1 MRMDSTIYLIRH
13 GETVWNRIGRLQGQ
27 LDAPLTHAGLAQAH
41 AIGRDLFERLTGS
54 APAMAASPLGRTRQ
68 TAAIIAEHLGIDF
81 DDIALD
87 DRLMEITLGD
97 HDGYGGWDV
106 IDRDHPELAAER
118 RRDPWNFRHPNGES
132 SQMVQDRVRP
142 VLEHLTATPGIH
154 VVVAHGVVNK
164 VFRGLYLGL
173 TREEVFAL
181 DRPQNAYFRLQAG
194 TEARIEVDVE
204 ATVSTGL

>member
-97 HDGYGGWDV
+97 HDGYGGWDA

-204 ATVSTGL
+204 ATVSSGL

>member
-1 MRMDSTIYLIRH
+1 MQMESIIYLVRH

-27 LDAPLTHAGLAQAH
+27 LDAPLTHAGLDQAH
-41 AIGRDLFERLTGS
+41 AIGRDLKARLADHG
-54 APAMAASPLGRTRQ
+54 PAMTASPLGRTRQ
-68 TAAIIAEHLGIDF
+68 TAAIIAEHLGIGF
-81 DDIALD
+81 DDIVLD
-87 DRLMEITLGD
+87 ERLMEITLGD
-97 HDGYGGWDV
+97 HDGYAGWDA

-142 VLEHLTATPGIH
+142 VLAHLAATPGIH
-154 VVVAHGVVNK
+154 VVVAHGVLNK

-173 TREEVFAL
+173 TREQTFAL

-194 TEARIEVDVE
+194 TEARIEVDVD
-204 ATVSTGL
+204 ATASTGV

>member
-41 AIGRDLFERLTGS
+41 AIGRDLFERLTGD

-97 HDGYGGWDV
+97 HDGYGGWDA

-204 ATVSTGL
+204 ATVSSGL

>member
-1 MRMDSTIYLIRH
+1 MDSTIYLIRH

-97 HDGYGGWDV
+97 HDGYGGWDA